1 MTTESEVTI
10 NFNFKL
16 VYTDIVYNIEISNHA
31 TLDDLFSKACEKFT
45 PHINYEVYYIDYVV
59 AGQKNCELASAVGTN
74 NLDHTLWY
82 EFGRRWREV
91 SFYVRPVNRNTE
103 SFHRMDN
110 YNVVPFN
117 HLAPETQE
125 SDTQG
130 PETQESDTQG
140 PETESTTEIT
150 DSLGVNLPSPPGL
163 IR

>member
-1 MTTESEVTI
+1 MTAPSEITMQYT
-10 NFNFKL
+10 FKL
-16 VYTDIVYNIEISNHA
+16 VYTSIVYTIEISSYA
-31 TLDDLFSKACEKFT
+31 TLHDLFNEASAKFE

-59 AGQKNCELASAVGTN
+59 AGQDKCELASAVGTN
-74 NLDHTLWY
+74 NLEHPLWY

-130 PETQESDTQG
+130 PETQESETQG

-163 IR
+163 TR